1 MTFLHALSC
10 SSRPLGSRNRIVPG
24 IPRPLALEARFMFD
38 GAAAA
43 EAVDAVAEHSEDC
56 DEGLQPLTSPRI
68 TQAYAVD
75 TDETPGT
82 RNQNSHAFTNDAI
95 TVKSIQVDTDPG
107 DGFGNDIL
115 ASITLVIDGKDTTYF
130 GWISRQIKDGKETQG
145 LYFWTDSSFTSEGEA
160 LDGYKDQRADPDNNQ
175 AFILALGTK
184 WEGEARSFTEK
195 SSSDI
200 KTKDWETDAC
210 DEPDNR
216 APMASS
222 DSASSDEDTPL
233 SGNVLANDADPD
245 GDALSVTGFRFIDPS
260 SGSIV
265 QSQPGA
271 SVAIGNAGDFSL
283 NADGRYTFTPAL
295 HYNGTLPDITY
306 TVSDPGNLSV
316 SAILSL
322 TINPVNDAPTPN
334 DDRASINEDNALFGT
349 VLSNDTDPD
358 GDALN
363 VISFSVDGAIYTA
376 GSTATMEGVGTIT
389 IASTGDYVFAPALH
403 YTGTVPSIQYTVV
416 DSGNSSASANLQIT
430 LKPVND
436 APIANDD
443 SATGD
448 EDGDPPVSGDVL
460 SNDTDPDGDKPT
472 VTGFSFIDPATNE
485 PVVGQLEI
493 PVDIS
498 NVGQFSLRS
507 DGKYTFTPLPD
518 YSGEVPVITYTVV
531 DSGKLTASANLHLTI
546 NPVNDAPVAR
556 NDSQSENEDT
566 EMTGNVLSNDDD
578 PDGVPPQ
585 VTGFSFIDPGTEEPV
600 QGQPGVPVDIGKS
613 GTFTLNTDGSYTFT
627 PRSDYNGSVPV
638 ITYTVTDA
646 GNLKASADLSLTVKP
661 VNDAPTSTDDTA
673 TTNEST
679 SLVLS
684 ASDFGDFADVDGD
697 GLQAVHITARPTTGT
712 LQRYDDGNW
721 RALFAAESVFS
732 VNALTNGHL
741 RFVPGTAD
749 TSLQFRVSDGT
760 SLSAATYTLTL
771 NVTRT
776 VSPVPTPEPMPA
788 PPMGPTPP
796 GSPPAPAPAPSPDPL
811 PSDPAPA
818 VQAIVVP
825 APPSAS
831 ARGLFLPP
839 PSAQPI
845 VLDVPGRLHT
855 PQFFDSTLYP
865 HRAGASMGATYLIE
879 PSSGHSQ
886 GLERGLALWTT
897 DDSYTNAP
905 DNDWR
910 AAVHPDIRSRLAVW
924 RGIPDQRVDTDD
936 VAYVSVPWDSFSHT
950 HSDAQVTLDATL
962 ADGSPLPLWMN
973 LDPRAGV
980 FEMVPPPGLEAEL
993 AIRLIARDAE
1003 GREAAT
1009 LFRIQVGE
1017 RERAVSDGATPTG
1030 RTGLSEQLREATRQS
1045 AASRLALPPQ
1055 YMTAPAPHFASHPS

>member
-24 IPRPLALEARFMFD
+24 VPRPLALEARFMFD

-43 EAVDAVAEHSEDC
+43 EVVDAVAEPSADC
-56 DEGLQPLTSPRI
+56 DDGLRPLTSPSI

-82 RNQNSHAFTNDAI
+82 RNQNSHTFTNGAI
-95 TVKSIQVDTDPG
+95 TVKSIEVDTDPG

-145 LYFWTDSSFTSEGEA
+145 LYFWTDPSFTSGQAA
-160 LDGYKDQRADPDNNQ
+160 LDGYKDQIKDPDKNNP
-175 AFILALGTK
+175 AFILALGTT
-184 WEGEARSFTEK
+184 WEGAAGRSFTEK

-200 KTKDWETDAC
+200 KTEDWETDAC

-322 TINPVNDAPTPN
+322 TINPVNDAP
-334 DDRASINEDNALFGT
+334 
-349 VLSNDTDPD
+349 
-358 GDALN
+358 
-363 VISFSVDGAIYTA
+363 
-376 GSTATMEGVGTIT
+376 
-389 IASTGDYVFAPALH
+389 
-403 YTGTVPSIQYTVV
+403 
-416 DSGNSSASANLQIT
+416 
-430 LKPVND
+430 
-436 APIANDD
+436 
-443 SATGD
+443 
-448 EDGDPPVSGDVL
+448 
-460 SNDTDPDGDKPT
+460 
-472 VTGFSFIDPATNE
+472 
-485 PVVGQLEI
+485 
-493 PVDIS
+493 
-498 NVGQFSLRS
+498 
-507 DGKYTFTPLPD
+507 
-518 YSGEVPVITYTVV
+518 
-531 DSGKLTASANLHLTI
+531 
-546 NPVNDAPVAR
+546 VAR

-627 PRSDYNGSVPV
+627 PRSDYNGSVPI

-646 GNLKASADLSLTVKP
+646 GNLEASADLSLTVKP

-721 RALFAAESVFS
+721 RALVAGESVFS
-732 VNALTNGHL
+732 VNDLTNGHL

-788 PPMGPTPP
+788 PPTAPTPP
-796 GSPPAPAPAPSPDPL
+796 GSPPAPAPAPAPSPDPL

-818 VQAIVVP
+818 VQAIVIP

-845 VLDVPGRLHT
+845 VLDIPGRGHT
-855 PQFFDSTLYP
+855 LQVFDSTLYP
-865 HRAGASMGATYLIE
+865 HRASASMGATYLIE
-879 PSSGHSQ
+879 PSHGHTLRMVRS
-886 GLERGLALWTT
+886 LAPWAAN
-897 DDSYTNAP
+897 DSYTDASE
-905 DNDWR
+905 NDWR
-910 AAVHPDIRSRLAVW
+910 VAVHPDTRSDIAVW
-924 RGIPDQRVDTDD
+924 RGVPDQVVNADGVTH
-936 VAYVSVPWDSFSHT
+936 VSIPWDSFSHT
-950 HSDAQVTLDATL
+950 HSDARVTLDATL
-962 ADGSPLPLWMN
+962 ADGSPLPPWMN
-973 LDPRAGV
+973 LDTRSGV
-980 FEMVPPPGLEAEL
+980 FEFVPPPGLAVEL
-993 AIRLIARDAE
+993 AIRLIVRDAE

-1017 RERAVSDGATPTG
+1017 RERAISDGATPTG

-1045 AASRLALPPQ
+1045 SASRLALPPQ

>member
-1 MTFLHALSC
+1 
-10 SSRPLGSRNRIVPG
+10 
-24 IPRPLALEARFMFD
+24 MFD

-43 EAVDAVAEHSEDC
+43 EVVDAVVEPSADC
-56 DEGLQPLTSPRI
+56 DDGLRPLTSPRI
-68 TQAYAVD
+68 TQAYAVE

-82 RNQNSHAFTNDAI
+82 RNQNSHTFTNDAI
-95 TVKSIQVDTDPG
+95 TVTSIEVDTDPG

-145 LYFWTDSSFTSEGEA
+145 LYFWTDPSFTSEQAA
-160 LDGYKDQRADPDNNQ
+160 LDGYKDQSKDPDKNNP
-175 AFILALGTK
+175 AFILALGTT
-184 WEGEARSFTEK
+184 WEGAAGRSFTEK

-200 KTKDWETDAC
+200 KAEDWETDAC
-210 DEPDNR
+210 DEPANR
-216 APMASS
+216 TPMASS

-322 TINPVNDAPTPN
+322 TINPVSDAPTPN

-403 YTGTVPSIQYTVV
+403 YTGTVPSIQYTLV
-416 DSGNSSASANLQIT
+416 DSGNHSASANLQIT

-436 APIANDD
+436 AP
-443 SATGD
+443 S
-448 EDGDPPVSGDVL
+448 
-460 SNDTDPDGDKPT
+460 
-472 VTGFSFIDPATNE
+472 
-485 PVVGQLEI
+485 
-493 PVDIS
+493 
-498 NVGQFSLRS
+498 
-507 DGKYTFTPLPD
+507 
-518 YSGEVPVITYTVV
+518 
-531 DSGKLTASANLHLTI
+531 
-546 NPVNDAPVAR
+546 
-556 NDSQSENEDT
+556 
-566 EMTGNVLSNDDD
+566 
-578 PDGVPPQ
+578 
-585 VTGFSFIDPGTEEPV
+585 
-600 QGQPGVPVDIGKS
+600 
-613 GTFTLNTDGSYTFT
+613 
-627 PRSDYNGSVPV
+627 
-638 ITYTVTDA
+638 
-646 GNLKASADLSLTVKP
+646 
-661 VNDAPTSTDDTA
+661 STDDTA
-673 TTNEST
+673 ST
-679 SLVLS
+679 SETTTLVLS

-697 GLQAVHITARPTTGT
+697 SLQAVHITAGPTTGT
-712 LQRYDDGNW
+712 LQWYDGENG
-721 RALFAAESVFS
+721 RGLLPGESVFS
-732 VNALTNGHL
+732 VNDLVNGRL

-776 VSPVPTPEPMPA
+776 VSPVPAPEPMPA

-796 GSPPAPAPAPSPDPL
+796 GSPPAPAPAPNPDPL

-855 PQFFDSTLYP
+855 PLFFDSTLYP

-886 GLERGLALWTT
+886 GLARGLALWTT
-897 DDSYTNAP
+897 DDSYTNAL

-910 AAVHPDIRSRLAVW
+910 VAVHPDIRSELAVW
-924 RGIPDQRVDTDD
+924 RGIPDQRVNTGD
-936 VAYVSVPWDSFSHT
+936 VAYVSVPWDSFVHT
-950 HSDAQVTLDATL
+950 HSDARVTLEATL
-962 ADGSPLPLWMN
+962 ADGSPLPPWMN
-973 LDPRAGV
+973 LDSRTGV
-980 FEMVPPPGLEAEL
+980 FELVPPPQPLIEL
-993 AIRLIARDAE
+993 AIRLTARDAQ
-1003 GREAAT
+1003 GREAVT
-1009 LFRIQVGE
+1009 VFRIQVGE
-1017 RERAVSDGATPTG
+1017 GARALHDGAAPTG
-1030 RTGLSEQLREATRQS
+1030 RTSLSDQLREATRQS
-1045 AASRLALPPQ
+1045 SASRPALPPQ
-1055 YMTAPAPHFASHPS
+1055 YITAPAPHFASHPS